1 MQAGEKPVVS
11 STRIA
16 SMDVVRG
23 LIMVLMAIDHVRV
36 YSGQPAGGPTAGIF
50 FTRWV
55 THFVA
60 PGFAFFAGTGAFLHG
75 LKLGDRGKLARFL
88 ASRGIWLVVLEL
100 TFLRFAWTF
109 NFDYAHYSLAGV
121 IWMLGW
127 CMVLM
132 AGIIYLPAWG
142 IAMFGVVTIVAH
154 PVLYPLMG
162 AVHAPEGSV
171 LDAVFKVLYL
181 GEGFTI
187 GKDGPPLLVLFVIV
201 PWIGVMA
208 AGYAF
213 GPVMKWAPERRR
225 AFGLRLGIGATVL
238 FVALR
243 ALDGFGDP
251 RHWHDMVAKG
261 WPPVLAFLNTSK
273 YPASFLF
280 LLMTLGPLITLL
292 PIVERAHDGVVA
304 SMKRLAD
311 HPRDVGPPRVFGL
324 EVRAMAEGILQVFGR
339 VPLFFYMLHIPLI
352 HLAAVVVLLIRT
364 GAVNPWLFANHPL
377 NPGPVPA
384 GYMWSL
390 PLLYLVWAIVIVIL
404 FFPCSWYCALKARNK
419 SPWLSYL

>member
-1 MQAGEKPVVS
+1 
-11 STRIA
+11 
-16 SMDVVRG
+16 MDVVRG
-23 LIMVLMAIDHVRV
+23 LVVVLMAIDHVRV
-36 YSGQPAGGPTAGIF
+36 YSGQPAGGPHAGIF

-88 ASRGIWLVVLEL
+88 WTRGLWLVVLEL
-100 TFLRFAWTF
+100 TFMRFAWTF

-121 IWMLGW
+121 LWMLGW

-132 AGIIYLPAWG
+132 AGMIYLPMWT
-142 IAMFGVVTIVAH
+142 IATFGVVTIVAH

-162 AVHAPEGSV
+162 AINSPDGSF
-171 LDAVFKVLYL
+171 LDAIFKVLYL
-181 GEGFTI
+181 GDGFTI

-213 GPVMKWAPERRR
+213 GPVMKWPAERRR
-225 AFGLRLGIGATVL
+225 AFCLRLGIGATVL

-243 ALDGFGDP
+243 APDGFGDP
-251 RHWHDMVAKG
+251 RHWHDMVAHG

-280 LLMTLGPLITLL
+280 LLMTLGPLLALL
-292 PIVERAHDGVVA
+292 PLAEGAQDRAVA
-304 SMKRLAD
+304 SLKNLR
-311 HPRDVGPPRVFGL
+311 GIFGAQVYML
-324 EVRAMAEGILQVFGR
+324 LQGILQVFGR
-339 VPLFFYMLHIPLI
+339 VPLFFYVLHIPLI
-352 HLAAVVVLLIRT
+352 HLSAVVVSLIRT

-384 GYMWSL
+384 GYTWSL
-390 PLLYLVWAIVIVIL
+390 PLLYLVWALVIVAL
-404 FFPCSWYCALKARNK
+404 YYPCAWYGALKRRSKNVL
-419 SPWLSYL
+419 LSYL

>member
-1 MQAGEKPVVS
+1 MQANDKAVAGS
-11 STRIA
+11 SRIT
-16 SMDVVRG
+16 SLDVVRG
-23 LIMVLMAIDHVRV
+23 LVMVLMAIDHVRV

-75 LKLGDRGKLARFL
+75 AKLGDRAKLARFL

-121 IWMLGW
+121 IWMIGW
-127 CMVLM
+127 CMVLL
-132 AGIIYLPAWG
+132 AGIIYLPMWA
-142 IAMFGVVTIVAH
+142 IATFGVVTVVAH

-162 AVHAPEGSV
+162 AAHAADGSV
-171 LDAVFKVLYL
+171 LDAIFKVLYL
-181 GEGFTI
+181 GGGFTI
-187 GKDGPPLLVLFVIV
+187 GKDGPPLLVLFVII

-213 GPVMKWAPERRR
+213 GPVMKWPAERRR
-225 AFGLRLGIGATVL
+225 AFCLRLGIGAMVL

-251 RHWHDMVAKG
+251 RHWHDMVTKG
-261 WPPVLAFLNTSK
+261 WPPLLAFLNTSK

-280 LLMTLGPLITLL
+280 LLMTLGPLLTLL
-292 PIVERAHDGVVA
+292 PLVEGARGWLARA
-304 SMKRLAD
+304 
-311 HPRDVGPPRVFGL
+311 L
-324 EVRAMAEGILQVFGR
+324 ETFGR
-339 VPLFFYMLHIPLI
+339 VPLLFYVLHIPLI
-352 HLAAVVVLLIRT
+352 HLAAVAVSLIRT

-377 NPGPVPA
+377 NPGPAPA
-384 GYMWSL
+384 GYMWGL
-390 PLLYLVWAIVIVIL
+390 PLLYLVWAIVIIIL
-404 FFPCSWYCALKARNK
+404 YFPCSWYCALKTRNK